1 MTKVLSRLGHR
12 HRDTFDTLTRSILYT
27 AMISNLHKHLRKA
40 AGSKDE
46 TVLPTFIREH
56 SITLAELDDVE
67 CDGRGAL
74 HMACWTG
81 CISNVELLLRM
92 GCNIDTIATRSHNY
106 GKSPIFFS
114 ATRSR
119 EDVMNLLLDRGANV
133 LIVNNKGQSVYS
145 IACSHFGEELVQR
158 IVEVEKHQMAEAEK
172 TAGEGLQSVLPGWV
186 DYSKSHPDGNIYGD
200 LDARFIGRDLTP
212 TDVLK
217 DGVVNPTTK
226 ESRKGNFAKN
236 NPHAF
241 NSRKKKKGEA
251 KARKRTPPPEVFL
264 SDEETKQVEKIWD
277 QVEVQLRR
285 GDSRELFMALLKVVQ
300 LCEKLRS
307 SWVKDSSTRL
317 RYILNSEEAPSQ
329 LSFDVDYTT
338 PSLTPDLDFS
348 SVISDAIVCCS
359 GGDRHTTLVKRILT
373 NAQDSNEEHTRQ
385 NSNFSKDERTTK
397 AKTKDIL
404 PQHYNSV
411 LRSVS
416 SNDELLDCLS
426 WQSLMVA
433 NGQETYLSLSEQPT
447 FIDSV
452 DQLHELQDALTSLV
466 GAEETLHG
474 FISFDT
480 EFTTLGEETIL
491 ATFQLSVLSESKCL
505 KSWVIDLLRS
515 DDRYQ
520 LACKHFL
527 QWLFLENE
535 AFLLGFSF
543 NHDIKLISNY
553 IAQEIEVNGRFL
565 DLQLIC
571 AQFMPDGARSHLPGL
586 QSSCSFFTRSIMHG
600 GEQWV
605 LSKEFQCSDW
615 ARRPLSTDQLA
626 YAGLDAAVLLV
637 LLASIVR

>member
-1 MTKVLSRLGHR
+1 
-12 HRDTFDTLTRSILYT
+12 
-27 AMISNLHKHLRKA
+27 MISNLHKHLRKA
-40 AGSKDE
+40 AGSKNE
-46 TVLPTFIREH
+46 SVLPTFISEH

-92 GCNIDTIATRSHNY
+92 GCDIDAIATRSHNY
-106 GKSPIFFS
+106 GKTPIFFS

-172 TAGEGLQSVLPGWV
+172 TGEGLQPKLLPGWV
-186 DYSKSHPDGNIYGD
+186 DYSKSHPDGNVYGD
-200 LDARFIGRDLTP
+200 LDARFLGRDLTP

-241 NSRKKKKGEA
+241 NSRKKNKGEA

-264 SDEETKQVEKIWD
+264 SDKESKQVEEIWD
-277 QVEVQLRR
+277 QVEHHIRR
-285 GDSRELFMALLKVVQ
+285 GDSRDIFTSLLELVQ

-307 SWVKDSSTRL
+307 SWVKDSSARL
-317 RYILNSEEAPSQ
+317 RYLLDEDHTMPS
-329 LSFDVDYTT
+329 ST
-338 PSLTPDLDFS
+338 PNLDFL
-348 SVISDAIVCCS
+348 SVISDATACCS
-359 GGDRHTTLVKRILT
+359 GGDRHSVLVKRILT
-373 NAQDSNEEHTRQ
+373 NAQDSSEGHTRQ
-385 NSNFSKDERTTK
+385 DSNSSKDGRTTK
-397 AKTKDIL
+397 AKTKDQNL
-404 PQHYNSV
+404 PEHYNTI
-411 LRSVS
+411 LRSIS

-426 WQSLMVA
+426 WQSLMVT
-433 NGQETYLSLSEQPT
+433 NEQETYLSLSEQPT

-452 DQLHELQDALTSLV
+452 EQIHELQDTLTTLV
-466 GAEETLHG
+466 GGQETLHD
-474 FISFDT
+474 FIAFDS
-480 EFTTLGEETIL
+480 EFSALGEETKL
-491 ATFQLSVLSESKCL
+491 ATFQLSVLSECKCL
-505 KSWVIDLLRS
+505 KSWVIDLLRH
-515 DDRYQ
+515 DEQYQ
-520 LACKHFL
+520 LACKNFL
-527 QWLFLENE
+527 QWLFLEE
-535 AFLLGFSF
+535 KAFLLGFSF
-543 NHDIKLISNY
+543 NHDINLISGY
-553 IAQEIEVNGRFL
+553 IGREIQVNERFL

-571 AQFMPDGARSHLPGL
+571 AQFMSERSHLPGL
-586 QSSCSFFTRSIMHG
+586 QSSCSFFTKSSMHG

-605 LSKEFQCSDW
+605 LSKAHQCSDW

-637 LLASIVR
+637 LLASIVRVR